1 MTVATSKPR
10 SHRDRSDATRAQ
22 LIDAAIR
29 VVRDK
34 SFHGA
39 SVFEVA
45 KAAGMTP
52 GAFQHH
58 FGTKA
63 ELMMQVTEA
72 ILRGDLDEPIAW
84 PKPDAPLRRRTGAL
98 VRALWDRVYA
108 PERFLVAWQIYFGS
122 SSDEA
127 LRERI
132 AAKRAEL
139 SDFLHGQVI
148 GVLPELAGKRD
159 GAAFIDTVLSTLR
172 GIAIARLFGPQQEQV
187 DLQLAQLARLIELR
201 CAVSTTTP
209 TRKAP

>member
-1 MTVATSKPR
+1 MPLAASKPR
-10 SHRDRSDATRAQ
+10 SHQDRSEATRAQ
-22 LIDAAIR
+22 LIAAAIR

-34 SFHGA
+34 TFQGA

-58 FGTKA
+58 FGTRA

-72 ILRGDLDEPIAW
+72 ILRGDLEEPIDW
-84 PKPDAPLRRRTGAL
+84 PKATSPLRRRASAL
-98 VRALWDRVYA
+98 VRALWERVYA
-108 PERFLVAWQIYFGS
+108 REHFLVAWQIYFGS

-139 SDFLHGQVI
+139 NGFLHGQFL
-148 GVLPELAGKRD
+148 GVLPELAGQRD
-159 GAAFIDTVLSTLR
+159 APAFVDTVLSTLR
-172 GIAIARLFGPQQEQV
+172 GIAVVRLFGPQQEHI
-187 DLQLAQLARLIELR
+187 DSQLAQLARLIELR
-201 CAVSTTTP
+201 CAASAASP
-209 TRKAP
+209 TRKKP